1 MNWAK
6 EVRKNFKGF
15 QTYYLLVIS
24 IILLTIAI
32 QSIVQYSLNKQ
43 SKTAMIV
50 NLAAQQRTLVQKLL
64 NEMYACREG
73 SCDYA
78 DLKLT
83 VRKLVQMDHFL
94 KYGNSE
100 LGIDPMDNKEI
111 MADFE
116 ELYPQVE
123 WFEENISSYE
133 DATKIPLSQL
143 EARVD
148 LFHSMMDRI
157 VLKLQKK
164 SEQDI
169 RTMMIIEIELAILS
183 VFIVLF
189 EIFFIVNPIINRLLM
204 QRQKLSEIAWHQS
217 HVFEKHYKNIADL
230 EYVLRVEKNP
240 ERREEIYAFI
250 QEELDHLKKVSH
262 TVSEAV
268 SKATEED
275 VTPYERAMGKI
286 TDWSRQW
293 LFEKKVGPGI
303 LDKITRDPIR
313 EEQD

>member
-1 MNWAK
+1 MNWIK

-24 IILLTIAI
+24 ILVLTIAI

-50 NLAAQQRTLVQKLL
+50 NLAAQQRTLAQKLL
-64 NEMYACREG
+64 NEVYACRG
-73 SCDYA
+73 GTCDYA

-94 KYGNSE
+94 KYGNEE
-100 LGIDPMDNKEI
+100 LGIDAMDSSKI

-116 ELYPQVE
+116 ELHPQVQ
-123 WFEENISSYE
+123 WFEENLSGYE
-133 DATKIPLSQL
+133 DATSIPLSQL

-148 LFHSMMDRI
+148 LFYSMMDGI

-169 RTMMIIEIELAILS
+169 RTMMIIEIELAIFS

-217 HVFEKHYKNIADL
+217 HVFEKHYKNISDL

-250 QEELDHLKKVSH
+250 QEELDHLRRVSQ

-275 VTPYERAMGKI
+275 VTPYERAMARI

-293 LFEKKVGPGI
+293 LFEKKLEPGI
-303 LDKITRDPIR
+303 LDKITRDTIR
-313 EEQD
+313 EEQE

>member
-1 MNWAK
+1 
-6 EVRKNFKGF
+6 
-15 QTYYLLVIS
+15 
-24 IILLTIAI
+24 
-32 QSIVQYSLNKQ
+32 
-43 SKTAMIV
+43 
-50 NLAAQQRTLVQKLL
+50 
-64 NEMYACREG
+64 
-73 SCDYA
+73 
-78 DLKLT
+78 
-83 VRKLVQMDHFL
+83 MDHFL

-100 LGIDPMDNKEI
+100 LGIDPMDNKDI

-116 ELYPQVE
+116 ELYPQVQ
-123 WFEENISSYE
+123 WFEENLSSYE
-133 DATKIPLSQL
+133 DATKIPLTQL

-148 LFHSMMDRI
+148 LFHSMMDGI

-169 RTMMIIEIELAILS
+169 RTMMIIEIELAIFS

-250 QEELDHLKKVSH
+250 QEELDHLKRVSH

-268 SKATEED
+268 GKATEED
-275 VTPYERAMGKI
+275 ITPYERAMSKI
-286 TDWSRQW
+286 TEWSRQW

-313 EEQD
+313 EEQE